1 VQPVVSA
8 SAWHARAA
16 LGRDAIVT
24 WLAPTAAAA
33 VLGFVAVMV
42 LA

>member
-1 VQPVVSA
+1 VSA
-8 SAWHARAA
+8 SARHARAA
-16 LGRDAIVT
+16 RNAIVT

-42 LA
+42 FA

>member
-1 VQPVVSA
+1 L
-8 SAWHARAA
+8 ARNAM
-16 LGRDAIVT
+16 VT

-42 LA
+42 FA